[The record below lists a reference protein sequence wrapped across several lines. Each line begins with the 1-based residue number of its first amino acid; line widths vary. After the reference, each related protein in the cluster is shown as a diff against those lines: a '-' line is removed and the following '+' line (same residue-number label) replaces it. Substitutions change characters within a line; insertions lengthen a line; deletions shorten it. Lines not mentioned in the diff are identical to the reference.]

1 MKILVADPLH
11 EAGIELLREA
21 GEVKVATGLS
31 REELLEKVK
40 EIDALL
46 VRSATKVTREVIE
59 NAPNL
64 KVIGRAGVGVDNID
78 LPAATERGIV
88 VVNAPEATSITV
100 AEHTMGLILSLARRI
115 PAANASLKAGK
126 WEKKKFRGVELRGK
140 ILGVIGLGRIG
151 MQVVQ
156 RAKAFEMKILAYDP
170 YVSAD
175 AVKGVEL
182 VDLDELLGRSDF
194 VTLHVPINDQTRGLI
209 GREAI
214 QKMKPGAYLINC
226 ARGGVVDEEALLE
239 ALRSGH
245 LAGAGL
251 DVFEKEPPE
260 GNPLLQ
266 EETVFVT
273 PHLGASTEEAQ
284 RYASTIACEEVLRVL
299 QNEPARN
306 VVNMPVLSPD
316 VLEEVREYLPFLG
329 LLGKFSAGLVK
340 GGVQKV
346 DVTYAGTLSEC
357 RDLTVLTNSVLCG
370 LLSPILTGGI
380 NLFNAPL
387 IAKNRGISVTEGRR
401 EDSHP
406 YPNLIVLRIR
416 SEEEERSLK
425 GTLFGNGEGK
435 IVEID
440 GYPVDLTPRGKG
452 LLIWHEDRPKMIGK
466 VALALGDGGV
476 NIGTMQV
483 GRREKGGVQLMVL
496 TVDHEVPPEVVRKLQ
511 KIEGVKGIRC
521 FAA

>member
-1 MKILVADPLH
+1 MKILVSDQIH
-11 EAGIELLREA
+11 EAGIELLRKV
-21 GEVKVATGLS
+21 GEVEVSTGLS

-46 VRSATKVTREVIE
+46 VRSSTKVTREVIE
-59 NAPNL
+59 GAPNL
-64 KVIGRAGVGVDNID
+64 KVVGRAGVGVDNVD
-78 LPAATERGIV
+78 LSAATERGIV

-140 ILGVIGLGRIG
+140 TLGIVSLGRIG

-156 RAKAFEMKILAYDP
+156 RAKAFEMEVLAYDP

-175 AVKGVEL
+175 AVKGIEL
-182 VDLDELLGRSDF
+182 VALEDLLGRSDF
-194 VTLHVPINDQTRGLI
+194 VSLHVPINDQTRGLI
-209 GREAI
+209 GQEAI
-214 QKMKPGAYLINC
+214 QKMKPGAYIINC
-226 ARGGVVDEEALLE
+226 SRGGIVDEKALLE
-239 ALRSGH
+239 GLRSGH

-260 GNPLLQ
+260 GSPLL
-266 EETVFVT
+266 EEEAVFVT

-284 RYASTIACEEVLRVL
+284 RYASTIACEEVLHVL

-306 VVNMPVLSPD
+306 VVNMPALSPD
-316 VLEEVREYLPFLG
+316 VLAEVKEYLPFLG

-340 GGVQKV
+340 GRVQEI
-346 DVTYAGTLSEC
+346 DVTYAGALSEC
-357 RDLTVLTNSVLCG
+357 KDLTVLTNSVLCG

-387 IAKNRGISVTEGRR
+387 IAKNRGISVTEGKR
-401 EDSHP
+401 EDSQP

-416 SEEEERSLK
+416 SDEEEREMK
-425 GTLFGNGEGK
+425 GTLLGSGEEK

-440 GYPVDLTPRGKG
+440 SYPVDLTPSGRG
-452 LLIWHEDRPKMIGK
+452 LLLWHEDRPKMIGK
-466 VALALGDGGV
+466 VALALGEGGV
-476 NIGTMQV
+476 NIGAMQV
-483 GRREKGGVQLMVL
+483 GRKDKGGVQLMIL
-496 TVDHEVPPEVVRKLQ
+496 TIDHAVAPEVVRKLQ
-511 KIEGVKGIRC
+511 KIVGVKGIRC
-521 FAA
+521 FAT